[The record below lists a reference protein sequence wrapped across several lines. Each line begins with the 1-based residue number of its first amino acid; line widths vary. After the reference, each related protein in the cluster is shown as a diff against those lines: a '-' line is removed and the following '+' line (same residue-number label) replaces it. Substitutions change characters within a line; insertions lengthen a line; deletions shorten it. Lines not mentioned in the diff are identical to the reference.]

1 MKYHQAFFFSAQKI
15 NVKLDL
21 LSQAVG
27 VFQEGCIY
35 KRNSDCSMIM
45 RIQMN
50 FVTIASFMRERC
62 PWWETEYPWHVWA
75 RSWLYQEASMPA
87 STAYW
92 SVSRTTREL
101 AMNIDLW
108 VGRRR
113 ASYGE
118 EWITLWSTWE
128 NQRNLKCTS
137 NTGITLILLV
147 SSILHLKI
155 TGRNPICLKCSTQ
168 N

>member
-1 MKYHQAFFFSAQKI
+1 MKYHQAFFFSAQKV
-15 NVKLDL
+15 NVNLDL

-27 VFQEGCIY
+27 VFQVKKAVFTKEP
-35 KRNSDCSMIM
+35 DCSMIM

-75 RSWLYQEASMPA
+75 RSWLNQEASMPA

-92 SVSRTTREL
+92 SVSRTEREL

-108 VGRRR
+108 VGLRR

-118 EWITLWSTWE
+118 EWITLSKAPERIKETLE
-128 NQRNLKCTS
+128 VHIQYRNYFNS
-137 NTGITLILLV
+137 P
-147 SSILHLKI
+147 
-155 TGRNPICLKCSTQ
+155 GRFYSPS
-168 N
+168 